1 MVMAEKEQ
9 SHRLSLDERG
19 QIARIN
25 ETKRGNYM
33 GFTLSSLAM
42 LGAIFCA
49 WQGLHWSVSLA
60 LLSLPVMATV
70 RALIKN
76 RSDKPKA

>member
-1 MVMAEKEQ
+1 
-9 SHRLSLDERG
+9 
-19 QIARIN
+19 
-25 ETKRGNYM
+25 M